1 MNMGVHTDGQP
12 YGTEGAR
19 TFVFTTLIMIEL
31 LLAFSSRSLH
41 QSAFHMGLF
50 SNRYMNM
57 GVGFS
62 FLLLMGSLYGPLASV
77 FQNVALGIHEWDVI
91 LGFALI
97 PPIAVEIGKKIAPMD
112 WSGAK

>member
-1 MNMGVHTDGQP
+1 
-12 YGTEGAR
+12 
-19 TFVFTTLIMIEL
+19 
-31 LLAFSSRSLH
+31 
-41 QSAFHMGLF
+41 MGLF

-62 FLLLMGSLYGPLASV
+62 FLLLMASLYGPLASI

-91 LGFALI
+91 MGFALI

-112 WSGAK
+112 